1 MSYPDSDYYITLFF
15 QLLEEFEV
23 ACPSNETE
31 RRGAPKVHSDRCL
44 IVFFAVMLVKQIHR
58 FKAQHRWLL
67 THPDWVS
74 QLHFDTCPSR
84 VTLSR
89 RYKQLAPRL
98 EAFIGHIGDV
108 GVSLDIESPPEVVYQ
123 DKSMYKAQGP
133 VWHQKDRKANII
145 PDGLR
150 NLDTDA
156 SWSTSKYR
164 GWVYGYGL
172 HLTTT
177 ASGFPRLAQVHTA
190 SVSERAILD
199 QKMETLLERNI
210 RYIAADAGYTD
221 LNRVK
226 RLADKGVLL
235 LTPVAGA
242 KSDKA
247 LAYLEAIETTEPLNH
262 YQQQRKTAIEPVFAL
277 LLELAATDSI
287 QKQLPLSRLDNVRPF
302 LLLSVIL
309 LQLAMIVN
317 SIWRLPLR
325 NVSVMMAAIR

>member
-1 MSYPDSDYYITLFF
+1 MCYPDSTHYITLFF
-15 QLLEEFEV
+15 QLLEEFE
-23 ACPSNETE
+23 AATPLTQTE
-31 RRGAPKVHSDRCL
+31 RRGAPKVHPDRCL
-44 IVFFAVMLVKQIHR
+44 IVFFAIMLVKQMHR

-74 QLHFDTCPSR
+74 KLHFDKCPSR

-98 EAFIGHIGDV
+98 EAFIAYIGDV
-108 GVSLDIESPPEVVYQ
+108 GVSLDIETPPEVVYQ
-123 DKSMYKAQGP
+123 DKSLYKAQGP
-133 VWHQKDRKANII
+133 VWHQKDRNANII

-177 ASGFPRLAQVHTA
+177 TSGFPRLAKVYTG
-190 SVSERAILD
+190 SVSDKAGLD
-199 QKMETLLERNI
+199 HQTEALLARNI

-221 LNRVK
+221 LNRVEQ
-226 RLADKGVLL
+226 LASQGVLL
-235 LTPVAGA
+235 LTPIVGA

-247 LAYLEAIETTEPLNH
+247 LDYLQAIETSQTLNH
-262 YQQQRKTAIEPVFAL
+262 YQNQRKTAIEPVFAL
-277 LLELAATDSI
+277 LLELGATDSN
-287 QKQLPLSRLDNVRPF
+287 QKQLPVSRLDNVRPF
-302 LLLSVIL
+302 LLLTVVL
-309 LQLAMIVN
+309 LQLSMMVN
-317 SIWRLPLR
+317 SIWRLPFR
-325 NVSVMMAAIR
+325 NVSVMIAAFR

>member
-1 MSYPDSDYYITLFF
+1 MSYPDSGYYITLLF
-15 QLLEEFEV
+15 QFLEEFE
-23 ACPSNETE
+23 ASDTDTPTK
-31 RRGAPKVHSDRCL
+31 RRGHPQVYPDRSL
-44 IVFFAVMLVKQIHR
+44 IVFFAIMLLKQIHR

-67 THPDWVS
+67 VNPDWVS
-74 QLHFDTCPSR
+74 RLYLEIVPSR

-89 RYKQLAPRL
+89 RYKQVAPKL
-98 EAFIGHIGDV
+98 EAFIAYLGDI
-108 GVSLDIESPPEVVYQ
+108 GVSLDIETCPEVIYQ
-123 DKSMYKAQGP
+123 DKSLYKAKGP
-133 VWHQKDRKANII
+133 VWHQKDRNANII

-190 SVSERAILD
+190 SVSEKAVLD
-199 QKMETLLERNI
+199 QKMETLLARNI

-226 RLADKGVLL
+226 RLADQGVLL

-247 LAYLEAIETTEPLNH
+247 LGYLQAIETTAPLNL
-262 YQQQRKTAIEPVFAL
+262 YQNQRKTAIEPVFAL
-277 LLELAATDSI
+277 LIELGATDAN
-287 QKQLPLSRLDNVRPF
+287 QKQLPVSRLDNVRPF

-317 SIWRLPLR
+317 SIYNLPVR
-325 NVSVMMAAIR
+325 SVSWMMTAFR